1 MRRGPAPPEQRPGL
15 ETPRAADAGAP
26 GPRQGP
32 PRACCV
38 SPPQA
43 ARADAGRAAV
53 ALAGFPMHR
62 SPCSRQQR
70 SKPLRAQRPRQACG
84 GRLSDLPQHS
94 GFESKALC
102 QASSLNPHLLF
113 RGGMKFYKWKE
124 CGKILRCNS
133 KLLRHQ
139 RNHTREKP
147 FKCKDCGKAF
157 ESSYALSAFPGGSD
171 GKEPGF
177 NAGDPGSVPRLGRSP
192 GGGNGTPLQYCLE
205 NPHGQRSLVGYSPWG
220 RKESDTTERL
230 HFHFYDC
237 IIHEK
242 IPRVSPGRGCAAGQY
257 KSDLHPKPFQHSSHL
272 ASPPCVASVLQVG
285 GAPTESLPH
294 SLHAQGFSPVQIL

>member
-1 MRRGPAPPEQRPGL
+1 MQ
-15 ETPRAADAGAP
+15 
-26 GPRQGP
+26 GPRGRGRTGP
-32 PRACCV
+32 EPGCI

-43 ARADAGRAAV
+43 ALADAGQAAV
-53 ALAGFPMHR
+53 ALAGFPTHL

-84 GRLSDLPQHS
+84 GRLSDRPQHS

-113 RGGMKFYKWKE
+113 RGGMKCYKWKD

-139 RNHTREKP
+139 RNHTGEKP
-147 FKCKDCGKAF
+147 FKCKERGKAF

-192 GGGNGTPLQYCLE
+192 GGGSGTPVQYSCLE

-257 KSDLHPKPFQHSSHL
+257 KSDLHPTPFQHSSHL